1 MGETKQKKTRI
12 KKEWIV
18 SNEEYELLIPGYP
31 KGSNITVLNTCYIG
45 KRRDDEGNQSKDYIA
60 ITFRDNDRGVKKV
73 HIIYEPLY
81 TFYKLKDGYSL
92 DHNLFFIEKD
102 KVEPVTCKYA
112 DILRVIAEV
121 TGNVEEFYDNARNG
135 NSSVNRKLH
144 YIPDIFMSDL
154 NIEDYYRFLF
164 GKSYTNE
171 QFTLRKAYLDIET
184 DGRYAL
190 GDFPEPG
197 EVPINAV
204 AYLDEANNIEYQF
217 LLEDPRN
224 PLIQKYKESYN
235 DPRQMEKLKR
245 FIVNAVGGKKKA
257 KKFGVDKLEYRLIFM
272 NDELEM
278 IHKLFELI
286 NATSPDILLIW
297 NMAFDLDYIIA
308 RIQVLGADPEDI
320 ICDPRIKQRYL
331 RYYVDERNKNELA
344 ERGDFVALS
353 SYTIWL
359 DQMIEFASRRKG
371 RGQFA
376 SYSLDSIG
384 EDVAHVKKLNY
395 SHITA
400 NINMLP
406 YLNYEIFSFYNLMD
420 VIVQKCIENSTQD
433 CEYVFTKCLVNNTRY
448 SKCHRQSTYLANRFT
463 KDFYELGYIIGN
475 NKNTGNE
482 KPSIKYPGA
491 AIGDPLHNSSIV
503 LIHVNGRPTLLAS
516 NMVDF
521 D

>member
-1 MGETKQKKTRI
+1 
-12 KKEWIV
+12 
-18 SNEEYELLIPGYP
+18 
-31 KGSNITVLNTCYIG
+31 
-45 KRRDDEGNQSKDYIA
+45 
-60 ITFRDNDRGVKKV
+60 
-73 HIIYEPLY
+73 
-81 TFYKLKDGYSL
+81 
-92 DHNLFFIEKD
+92 
-102 KVEPVTCKYA
+102 
-112 DILRVIAEV
+112 
-121 TGNVEEFYDNARNG
+121 
-135 NSSVNRKLH
+135 
-144 YIPDIFMSDL
+144 
-154 NIEDYYRFLF
+154 
-164 GKSYTNE
+164 
-171 QFTLRKAYLDIET
+171 
-184 DGRYAL
+184 
-190 GDFPEPG
+190 
-197 EVPINAV
+197 
-204 AYLDEANNIEYQF
+204 
-217 LLEDPRN
+217 
-224 PLIQKYKESYN
+224 
-235 DPRQMEKLKR
+235 
-245 FIVNAVGGKKKA
+245 
-257 KKFGVDKLEYRLIFM
+257 
-272 NDELEM
+272 M

-308 RIQVLGADPEDI
+308 RIQNLGADPEDI

-395 SHITA
+395 SDITA

-482 KPSIKYPGA
+482 RPAIKYPGA
-491 AIGDPLHNSSIV
+491 AIGDPLHNSPIV